1 MVTIVLFF
9 SCYNFFMNNRDYKEF
24 AKDEIYHIYNR
35 GVSKMDI
42 FIDEQDFKVF
52 LSRLKENLFSEL
64 IDYSLLPKQVIR
76 RKVLPPNS
84 YDLISYCLMPNH
96 FHILIKQNTN
106 LSISKIILKVF
117 TGYSK
122 YFNKKYGR
130 VGPIFQDSFKAVRI
144 HKNNQLLWV
153 SYYIHKN
160 PIEAKIVKNI
170 KDYKWNSY
178 LEYVGLTSDPICK
191 KDLILGQFQK
201 SDNYHGYF
209 KSNKYDKEVQTQLIS
224 HQDLLIDPE

>member
-1 MVTIVLFF
+1 M
-9 SCYNFFMNNRDYKEF
+9 
-24 AKDEIYHIYNR
+24 
-35 GVSKMDI
+35 
-42 FIDEQDFKVF
+42 
-52 LSRLKENLFSEL
+52 
-64 IDYSLLPKQVIR
+64 
-76 RKVLPPNS
+76 
-84 YDLISYCLMPNH
+84 
-96 FHILIKQNTN
+96 
-106 LSISKIILKVF
+106 
-117 TGYSK
+117 
-122 YFNKKYGR
+122 
-130 VGPIFQDSFKAVRI
+130 
-144 HKNNQLLWV
+144 WV

>member
-1 MVTIVLFF
+1 
-9 SCYNFFMNNRDYKEF
+9 MNNRDYKEF

-122 YFNKKYGR
+122 
-130 VGPIFQDSFKAVRI
+130 
-144 HKNNQLLWV
+144 
-153 SYYIHKN
+153 
-160 PIEAKIVKNI
+160 
-170 KDYKWNSY
+170 
-178 LEYVGLTSDPICK
+178 
-191 KDLILGQFQK
+191 
-201 SDNYHGYF
+201 
-209 KSNKYDKEVQTQLIS
+209 
-224 HQDLLIDPE
+224 